1 MASPEEDEAMTDQR
15 VKEILRKA
23 VTTGVIVSWIDLPN
37 GNWTI
42 NPGIGLCKDKTWVE
56 IRSYCRMLL
65 EDGVKP

>member
-1 MASPEEDEAMTDQR
+1 MTDTR

-42 NPGIGLCKDKTWVE
+42 NPQVGLRHDKTWVE
-56 IRSYCRMLL
+56 IRSYCRML
-65 EDGVKP
+65 ERAGIKP